1 MHANT
6 YPKTLRRGERV
17 TTVLKEVV
25 ELVGGCA
32 IAGVGFFALA
42 GELQARFIEE
52 DDDSVHPLDRSLVLS
67 EEADDD

>member
-6 YPKTLRRGERV
+6 YPKTLRGGERV
-17 TTVLKEVV
+17 PTVLKEVV

-32 IAGVGFFALA
+32 IAGVGFFAMA

-52 DDDSVHPLDRSLVLS
+52 DDSVHPLDRSLVLS
-67 EEADDD
+67 EEADND